1 MKVVSEETDVH
12 QSLRRMRTKVFSIF
26 GGLKLTIIGSGE
38 GTDVFRSLPDV
49 YEEDIPYEI
58 L

>member
-1 MKVVSEETDVH
+1 
-12 QSLRRMRTKVFSIF
+12 MRTKVFRAS

>member
-1 MKVVSEETDVH
+1 
-12 QSLRRMRTKVFSIF
+12 MRTKVFRAF

>member
-1 MKVVSEETDVH
+1 MKAISEEADVH
-12 QSLRRMRTKVFSIF
+12 QSLRRMRTKVFRAS

-49 YEEDIPYEI
+49 CEEDIPYEI